1 MTTPTRTRT
10 QAFGTSKREG
20 HDSSAFYSRFPRQ
33 DSVTSGLLSDFD
45 RQVDHIWVGDA
56 RAMDACIA
64 QGPANKVLPDNSV
77 GLVVTSPPYFAGKEY
92 ELSTELDGVSAS
104 YSEYLAML
112 EAVFQQCYY
121 KLEPGG
127 RIAVNVANLGRKPY
141 RSLSTDVIE
150 ILEKLNFNLR
160 GEIIWV
166 KSEAQNGS
174 CAWGSFRS
182 ASNPVLRDLTERI
195 IIGSKETYER
205 SLTAAQR
212 KKRGLPFE
220 NTMTRDAF
228 LTYSTDVWRFE
239 PESATRVGHPAPFP
253 VELPRRL
260 INFYTYKG
268 DLVLDPFIGSGTTA
282 VAALET
288 ERSYAGFD
296 LFPEYVAIAD
306 ERIEQTK
313 IRLKSEKDV
322 PGMTISFKR
331 FTEEYRDIQGQHQ
344 HEEEYKEQFN
354 NFQRRATEQGTM
366 AQQLG
371 KDLIEACG
379 FHIIESP
386 KKFRSLGV
394 EINVFATSQS
404 GARYYFDISGAFS
417 GERPGLKRTDT
428 LWKALGKA
436 SVLKEGHELQGVS
449 YILLTTDRPSQGSS
463 GDKALKTT
471 MNQYGPI
478 TDVYEMRKEEDF
490 VKLWKLGHGV
500 SD

>member
-1 MTTPTRTRT
+1 MTSPKRTRT
-10 QAFGTSKREG
+10 QVFGTSKREG
-20 HDSSAFYSRFPRQ
+20 HDSSPFYSRFARQ
-33 DSVTSGLLSDFD
+33 KSVPTGLLSDFD
-45 RQVDHIWVGDA
+45 RKVDHIWTGDA
-56 RAMDACIA
+56 SDMDACIA
-64 QGPANKVLPDNSV
+64 QGPNDKVLPNNSV
-77 GLVVTSPPYFAGKEY
+77 ALVVTSPPYFAGKEY
-92 ELSTELDGVSAS
+92 ELSTETDGIPSN
-104 YSEYLAML
+104 YNEYLTML
-112 EAVFQQCYY
+112 EAVFQQCYQ

-127 RIAVNVANLGRKPY
+127 RIAINVANLGRKPY
-141 RSLSTDVIE
+141 RSLSADVIE
-150 ILEKLNFNLR
+150 ILQKLNYNLR

-195 IIGSKETYER
+195 IIGSKGTYER
-205 SLTAAQR
+205 TLTAAQR
-212 KKRGLPFE
+212 KKRDLPFE

-228 LTYSTDVWRFE
+228 ITYSTDLWHFE

-253 VELPRRL
+253 LELPRRL

-306 ERIEQTK
+306 ERIKQARN
-313 IRLKSEKDV
+313 RLKSGKDI
-322 PGMTISFKR
+322 PGMTISFKH
-331 FTEEYRDIQGQHQ
+331 FAEEYRDVQSQHQ
-344 HEEEYKEQFN
+344 HEEEYKEQFD

-379 FHIIESP
+379 FNIIKSP
-386 KKFRSLGV
+386 KKFQSLGE

-404 GARYYFDISGAFS
+404 GVRYYFDISGAFS
-417 GERPGLKRTDT
+417 GDRPGLKRTDT

-436 SVLKEGHELQGVS
+436 SVLKEGDELQEVS
-449 YILLTTDRPSQGSS
+449 YILLTTDRPNQGSS
-463 GDKALKTT
+463 GDKALKAA
-471 MNQYGPI
+471 MSQYGPI
-478 TDVYEMRKEEDF
+478 TSVYEMRKEEDF